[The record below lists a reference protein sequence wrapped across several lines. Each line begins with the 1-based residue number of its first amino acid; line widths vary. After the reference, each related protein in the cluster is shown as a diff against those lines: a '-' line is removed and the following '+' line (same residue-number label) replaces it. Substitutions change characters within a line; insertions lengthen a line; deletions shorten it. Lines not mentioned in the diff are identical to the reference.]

1 MTKRILVGPSHI
13 VRWQKNID
21 RGAAPSV
28 GDQPVFFGFGGAPI
42 WSKSIWEQ
50 VAGAYEA
57 GETEIILLVGDTRF
71 GNQICAE
78 TNLSE
83 ADYPFADGYLAI
95 ERDQISKA
103 CDEKMAARVEAA
115 IDAYLEAYGDA
126 VRVLYWD
133 AIGRRALDCIA
144 GRNIGPSG
152 YDHPSWGTEFPGAR
166 RPKAVVSLQDI
177 FSYPMGEACRIYLDD
192 SIHPSTIGYHFLSN
206 IIVSKSSVPAAFDR
220 ARKDVMEMLVKEILR
235 LSGGRK
241 ILIAGNSI
249 WIDVLRRLIGGRG
262 VDELAE
268 HNIHVKSTG
277 ASSSRDH
284 ISTADFGSY
293 EEYLFVS
300 WEHDLGAFLKNNQR
314 LKETPEIA
322 DETVFPFYISW
333 EGALSLL
340 YRGKEMA
347 TNRPVPHD
355 FTEADYAGQW
365 GKAYKP
371 ESVREII
378 EIGLRG
384 EPTFLGISA
393 IFDAIC
399 EDDSGH

>member
-1 MTKRILVGPSHI
+1 
-13 VRWQKNID
+13 
-21 RGAAPSV
+21 
-28 GDQPVFFGFGGAPI
+28 
-42 WSKSIWEQ
+42 
-50 VAGAYEA
+50 
-57 GETEIILLVGDTRF
+57 
-71 GNQICAE
+71 
-78 TNLSE
+78 
-83 ADYPFADGYLAI
+83 
-95 ERDQISKA
+95 
-103 CDEKMAARVEAA
+103 
-115 IDAYLEAYGDA
+115 
-126 VRVLYWD
+126 
-133 AIGRRALDCIA
+133 
-144 GRNIGPSG
+144 
-152 YDHPSWGTEFPGAR
+152 
-166 RPKAVVSLQDI
+166 
-177 FSYPMGEACRIYLDD
+177 
-192 SIHPSTIGYHFLSN
+192 
-206 IIVSKSSVPAAFDR
+206 
-220 ARKDVMEMLVKEILR
+220 MLVKEILR

-300 WEHDLGAFLKNNQR
+300 WEHDLGAFLKNNPR
-314 LKETPEIA
+314 LEETPEIA

-355 FTEADYAGQW
+355 FTEADYSGQW

-371 ESVREII
+371 ESVRQII

-399 EDDSGH
+399 EDKSGH